1 MLLHSLLMTYIG
13 PIVSDKV
20 PCQVAAIDVPRD
32 VDYDTLGV
40 LRANFSY
47 RVVEV
52 SEGKTK
58 SAK

>member
-1 MLLHSLLMTYIG
+1 MLLHSLLMTYVG

-58 SAK
+58 